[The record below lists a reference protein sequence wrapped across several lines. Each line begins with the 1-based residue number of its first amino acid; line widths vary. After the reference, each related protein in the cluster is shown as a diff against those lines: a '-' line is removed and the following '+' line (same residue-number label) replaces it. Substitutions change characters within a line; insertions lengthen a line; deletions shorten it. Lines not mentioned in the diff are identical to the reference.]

1 MSDKKEKIK
10 LEVEKRKVTGR
21 QVKILRRDGLLPAN
35 IYGKKTK
42 SLAVQADLKSFLPV
56 LKQAGETTLVELK
69 VAGEDKARPV
79 LIHNVQYHPLNEQP
93 LHADFYEVNLKEKVT
108 TRVEIELVGESLAV
122 KEKIGILIQPLTEIE
137 VEALPTDL
145 PEKLQLE
152 ISSLKQIGDA
162 LTVGDI
168 KAPERVT
175 LLTEQK
181 ETLVKIDPPAKEEE
195 VVVAAPAEGEEGEE
209 AEGEEGE
216 EKKEEKGEETK
227 GGDEEEKGEE
237 QPQKDQAS
245 SQKSQPK
252 AE

>member
-21 QVKILRRDGLLPAN
+21 QVKVLRRDGLLPAN

-69 VAGEDKARPV
+69 VTGEDKTRPV
-79 LIHNVQYHPLNEQP
+79 LIHNVQYHPLDEQP

-108 TRVEIELVGESLAV
+108 AKVEIELVGESLAV

-152 ISSLKQIGDA
+152 ISSLKQIDDA
-162 LTVGDI
+162 LTVSDI
-168 KAPERVT
+168 KAPEGVT
-175 LLTEQK
+175 LLTDQK

-209 AEGEEGE
+209 GEEAEKGGETKAEGEEA
-216 EKKEEKGEETK
+216 
-227 GGDEEEKGEE
+227 KGEE

-245 SQKSQPK
+245 GQESQPK